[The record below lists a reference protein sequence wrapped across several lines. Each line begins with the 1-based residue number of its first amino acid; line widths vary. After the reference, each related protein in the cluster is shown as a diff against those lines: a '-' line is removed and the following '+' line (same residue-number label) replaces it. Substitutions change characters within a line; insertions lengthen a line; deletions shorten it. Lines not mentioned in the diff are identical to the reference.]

1 MIRKKIKQAAFG
13 MSLLSVFMITGC
25 LKTPDVEYVANKEGQ
40 DTLISDNAIMDNGIP
55 VSQQVQ
61 APSRATGICEK
72 VNEYTSI
79 EVDAD
84 VIVPSGTTVPVYTVA
99 PMRIDAEV
107 VEAYTGTL
115 FETGEFYNREYDIH
129 TPSIFTVEELNHAIE
144 YCSKA
149 LETAEITNVSEPV
162 LDEDGNVIEMDAEYA
177 QMLEEQ
183 LAWLYPELEK
193 VSNLPTY
200 GSPVS
205 YDLGTET
212 DKIAIPQRQGNGY
225 MIDMDGETVDYEYE
239 YATFTGRHNGIE
251 YHLSMFQDELNTEL
265 HFNRLR
271 SSRLSN
277 GYTLKEI
284 TCEIE
289 HHGSYM
295 TKENTCNYSQEE
307 AVALCK
313 DFLAELGIDNMEAQY
328 VTDIYLFRNYTQV
341 NEEFLGKKGWQIY
354 LYWGT
359 EDMGDYFSPQ
369 NDKWMTNFMYGDVPD
384 CTLRYE
390 LEHMYVNEL
399 NGNEVGKLKA
409 WKGMAIFSVLDD
421 GIVDAWIRNPVENK
435 ELLAENVA
443 LLNFDQVLEQGMAHL
458 ETLYGDSGTSGAYG
472 SKDIKIRVI
481 ELNYA
486 RMQSPDTE
494 GEFAMI
500 PVWDFRTGPDG
511 ECMVSINAIDGSVFD
526 RAQGY

>member
-25 LKTPDVEYVANKEGQ
+25 LQTPDVEYVANKEGQ
-40 DTLISDNAIMDNGIP
+40 DTLISDNAIVDNGIP
-55 VSQQVQ
+55 ISQQVQ

-107 VEAYTGTL
+107 VESYTGTL
-115 FETGEFYNREYDIH
+115 FETGEFYNREYNIH
-129 TPSIFTVEELNHAIE
+129 TPSVFTVEELNHAIE
-144 YCSKA
+144 YCTKA

-177 QMLEEQ
+177 QMLQDQ

-193 VSNLPTY
+193 VSELPTY

-205 YDLGTET
+205 YDLGVET
-212 DKIAIPQRQGNGY
+212 AKIAIPQRQGNGY
-225 MIDMDGETVDYEYE
+225 VRDMDGETVDYEYE

-251 YHLSMFQDELNTEL
+251 YNLSMFQDELNTEL
-265 HFNRLR
+265 HFNRPR
-271 SSRLSN
+271 RSRLSN
-277 GYTLKEI
+277 GYALNEI
-284 TCEIE
+284 DSTTE

-295 TKENTCNYSQEE
+295 TKKNTCNYSQEE

-328 VTDIYLFRNYTQV
+328 VTDIYLFKNHTQV
-341 NEEFLGKKGWQIY
+341 DEEFLGKKGWQIF

-359 EDMGDYFSPQ
+359 EDMGDCPSLH
-369 NDKWMTNFMYGDVPD
+369 NDKWLTNLFYGEPD

-390 LEHMYVNEL
+390 LEDMYVNEL
-399 NGNEVGKLKA
+399 NGNEVGKLKT
-409 WKGMAIFSVLDD
+409 WRGIAIFSVLDD
-421 GIVDAWIRNPVENK
+421 GIVDAWIQNPVKNK

-500 PVWDFRTGPDG
+500 PVWDFKTGPDG
-511 ECMVSINAIDGSVFD
+511 ECMVSINAIDGSAFD
-526 RAQGY
+526 RSQGY

>member
-25 LKTPDVEYVANKEGQ
+25 LQTPDVEYVANKEGQ
-40 DTLISDNAIMDNGIP
+40 DTLISDNAIVDNGIP
-55 VSQQVQ
+55 ISQQVQ

-107 VEAYTGTL
+107 VEACTGTL
-115 FETGEFYNREYDIH
+115 FETGEFYNLEYDTH
-129 TPSIFTVEELNHAIE
+129 TNIPFTVEELNHAIE
-144 YCSKA
+144 YCTKA
-149 LETAEITNVSEPV
+149 LETAEITNVSQPV

-177 QMLEEQ
+177 QMLQEQ
-183 LAWLYPELEK
+183 LAWIYPELER
-193 VSNLPTY
+193 VSALPTY

-205 YDLGTET
+205 YDLGVET
-212 DKIAIPQRQGNGY
+212 SKIVIPQQQVYGVEL
-225 MIDMDGETVDYEYE
+225 DMDGETVDYEYE
-239 YATFTGRHNGIE
+239 YAAFTGRHNGIE
-251 YHLSMFQDELNTEL
+251 YHLTMFQDELNTEL
-265 HFNRLR
+265 RFERPYQ
-271 SSRLSN
+271 SRLSN
-277 GYTLKEI
+277 GYDLREI
-284 TCEIE
+284 DCITEYN
-289 HHGSYM
+289 GSYM
-295 TKENTCNYSQEE
+295 TKKNTCNYSQEE

-328 VTDIYLFRNYTQV
+328 VTDIYLFKNFEMG
-341 NEEFLGKKGWQIY
+341 NEEEFLGKKGWRIF

-359 EDMGDYFSPQ
+359 EDMGDCFSPYDRYFSGLW
-369 NDKWMTNFMYGDVPD
+369 NGNISG
-384 CTLRYE
+384 CTLREE
-390 LEHMYVNEL
+390 LQDAYNSS
-399 NGNEVGKLKA
+399 NGNENGKLKT
-409 WKGMAIFSVLDD
+409 WRGMAIFSILDD
-421 GIVDAWIRNPVENK
+421 GILDAWIQNPVENK
-435 ELLAENVA
+435 ELLAENVV

-458 ETLYGDSGTSGAYG
+458 ETLYGDSGSGAYG
-472 SKDIKIRVI
+472 RRDIKIRVI

-500 PVWDFRTGPDG
+500 PVWDFKTGPDG
-511 ECMVSINAIDGSVFD
+511 ECMVSINAIDGSAFD
-526 RAQGY
+526 RSQGY